1 MRVYR
6 GKWYNSVFITSSL
19 TIREG
24 ISPTPAARVCA
35 GLFPHYT
42 WGYIDLNPRKLFLL
56 PVPSLYV
63 RVYRKRD
70 EWPKGGHPFPHY
82 TWGYIVQA
90 VVPFGKIPVPSLY
103 VRVYR
108 REQRRDMRQVS
119 SLTIREGISHW
130 KRGSSFVRWFL
141 HYTWG
146 YIVIF
151 AAECLFQFVP
161 SLYVRVYR
169 KEMQKKTQKLRSLLI
184 CEGILVIFASSR
196 IPHIK
201 NVKIFQKIHT
211 KKGNQKYE

>member
-1 MRVYR
+1 MA
-6 GKWYNSVFITSSL
+6 GSL

-24 ISPTPAARVCA
+24 ISPWHRPFWTSYR
-35 GLFPHYT
+35 FPHYT
-42 WGYIDLNPRKLFLL
+42 WGYIEQEQRLHEVKV
-56 PVPSLYV
+56 VPSLYV
-63 RVYRKRD
+63 RVY
-70 EWPKGGHPFPHY
+70 HLSFSSFVFP
-82 TWGYIVQA
+82 W
-90 VVPFGKIPVPSLY
+90 
-103 VRVYR
+103 
-108 REQRRDMRQVS
+108 S

-169 KEMQKKTQKLRSLLI
+169 KEMQKKTQKLRSLII